1 MRYSHA
7 SRNVHLFVF
16 ILIILCGN
24 FACQAPQSS
33 REPVPAKAYA
43 VWPLGPFVKAND
55 LNPILGPKSSTLFA
69 CPIQGKAV
77 AWEAKDVFN
86 PAVVVREDSI
96 WMLYRAEDS
105 LGQYGG
111 TSRIGLAFST
121 DGLNFQ
127 RYLYPVLYPSLDPA
141 RDFEWEGGCEDPRV
155 VQDSAGNYWM
165 TYTAYDGET
174 ARLCIASSPDLLRW
188 VKYGPVFMRI
198 EAGKYLDLWSKS
210 GAIVCRR
217 QGDQMIATR
226 INGKYWMYW
235 GDTEMFMATSE
246 DLISWTPLMDE
257 TGKFIAAFGPRAGK
271 FDSRLVEPGPP
282 PFLTDS
288 GIVLLYNGMNL
299 PHASGGDPNLPEGMY
314 ASGQALLD
322 PRDPSRLLRRTPSY
336 FLRPDQPY
344 ETEGQVNQVVF
355 IEGLAFLGDR
365 AFLYY
370 GTADTK
376 IGVAYRP

>member
-1 MRYSHA
+1 MLYFYA
-7 SRNVHLFVF
+7 SRNATSSLFF
-16 ILIILCGN
+16 LLILGCLLS
-24 FACQAPQSS
+24 CQSPAPA
-33 REPVPAKAYA
+33 EEEIPPKEYA

-55 LNPILGPKSSTLFA
+55 QNPILEPKGNTLFA
-69 CPIQGKAV
+69 CPIRGKAV

-86 PAVVVREDSI
+86 PAAVVREDTI
-96 WMLYRAEDS
+96 WMLYRAEDT
-105 LGQYGG
+105 LGIHGG
-111 TSRIGLAFST
+111 TSRIGLAYST
-121 DGLNFQ
+121 DGISFE
-127 RYLYPVLYPSLDPA
+127 RFLYPVLYPSLDPA
-141 RDFEWEGGCEDPRV
+141 RDLEWEGGCEDPRV

-188 VKYGPVFMRI
+188 VKYGPVFMRTD
-198 EAGKYLDLWSKS
+198 EGKYMDLWSKS
-210 GAIVCRR
+210 GSIICRR
-217 QGDQMIATR
+217 VGDQMIATR
-226 INGKYWMYW
+226 IEGKYWMYW
-235 GDTEMFMATSE
+235 GDTEMFVATSD
-246 DLISWTPLMDE
+246 DLISWRPLMDE
-257 TGKFIAAFGPRAGK
+257 AGKFISAFGPRQGK

-282 PFLTDS
+282 AFISDS

-299 PHASGGDPNLPEGMY
+299 PHAEGGDPNLPEGMY

-322 PRDPSRLLRRTPSY
+322 PADPSRLLRRTASF

-370 GTADTK
+370 GTADSK

>member
-1 MRYSHA
+1 MQYFHA
-7 SRNVHLFVF
+7 SRNASLIHFFLLFAAY
-16 ILIILCGN
+16 LMS
-24 FACQAPQSS
+24 CQTPAPTTEEIPNQEHSI
-33 REPVPAKAYA
+33 
-43 VWPLGPFVKAND
+43 WPLGPFTKANE
-55 LNPILGPKSSTLFA
+55 LNPILAPKANTLFA

-86 PAVVVREDSI
+86 PAAIVRDDTI
-96 WMLYRAEDS
+96 WMLYRAEDT

-111 TSRIGLAFST
+111 TSRIGLAYST
-121 DGLNFQ
+121 DGLSFE
-127 RYLYPVLYPSLDPA
+127 RYLYPVLYPKLDPA
-141 RDFEWEGGCEDPRV
+141 RDLEWEGGCEDPRV

-165 TYTAYDGET
+165 TYTAYDGQT

-188 VKYGPVFMRI
+188 VKYGPVFMRT
-198 EAGKYLDLWSKS
+198 EQGKYMDLWSKS

-235 GDTEMFMATSE
+235 GDTEMFVATSQ
-246 DLISWTPLMDE
+246 DLISWRPLMDQE
-257 TGKFIAAFGPRAGK
+257 GKFIAAFGPRAGK

-299 PHASGGDPNLPEGMY
+299 PHAQGGDPQLPEGMY

-322 PRDPSRLLRRTPSY
+322 PTAPSQLLRRTPSY
-336 FLRPDQPY
+336 FLRPDQAY

-370 GTADTK
+370 GTADSK

>member
-1 MRYSHA
+1 MKHA
-7 SRNVHLFVF
+7 SYYLLICFLF
-16 ILIILCGN
+16 LAGCAERQN
-24 FACQAPQSS
+24 QSES
-33 REPVPAKAYA
+33 IAESQHS

-55 LNPILGPKSSTLFA
+55 LNPILAPKSNTLFA

-86 PAVVVREDSI
+86 PAVVVRDDTI
-96 WMLYRAEDS
+96 WMLYRAEDTI
-105 LGQYGG
+105 GQHGG
-111 TSRIGLAFST
+111 TSRIGLAFSD
-121 DGLNFQ
+121 DGLNFS
-127 RYLYPVLYPSLDPA
+127 RFPYPVLYPSNDPA
-141 RDFEWEGGCEDPRV
+141 QKFEKEGGCEDPRV

-188 VKYGPVFMRI
+188 VKYGPVFMRV
-198 EAGKYLDLWSKS
+198 EEGKYLDLWSKS
-210 GAIVCRR
+210 GSIVCRR

-226 INGKYWMYW
+226 IKGKYWMYW
-235 GDTEMFMATSE
+235 GDTDMFVATSE
-246 DLISWTPLMDE
+246 DLISWTPMMDAQ
-257 TGKFIAAFGPRAGK
+257 GKLISAFGPRKAK

-282 PFLTDS
+282 AFLTDS

-299 PHASGGDPNLPEGMY
+299 PHADGGDPSLPAGMY

-322 PRDPSRLLRRTPSY
+322 PNNPARLLRRTPNY

-344 ETEGQVNQVVF
+344 ETDGQVNQVVF

-370 GTADTK
+370 GTADSK